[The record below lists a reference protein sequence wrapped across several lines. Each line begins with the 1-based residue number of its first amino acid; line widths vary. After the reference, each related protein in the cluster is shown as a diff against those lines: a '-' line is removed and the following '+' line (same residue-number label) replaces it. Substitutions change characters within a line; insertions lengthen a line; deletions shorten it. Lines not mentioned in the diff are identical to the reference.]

1 MTIHKQFVNTYAQM
15 LNDLL
20 LEQLKNRRS
29 KQAPQK
35 KPKSTLFVQF

>member
-1 MTIHKQFVNTYAQM
+1 MTILKQFVNAYAQM

-20 LEQLKNRRS
+20 QKQVKNRRR

-35 KPKSTLFVQF
+35 KPKSSLFVQF